1 MKEVIEV
8 KRDDLREL
16 YQVLTNYPAISKE
29 QVQNEMHK
37 VFGEDTFK
45 PKDIMERV
53 KTFED
58 ACRELGEEHPFV
70 RSYNGY
76 TNNIH
81 ENNKND
87 TDILAYLK
95 LRIICAALNEGWEP
109 QFTEDEWRY
118 YPWFWLYTQKE
129 INDMDEDEKTDRRLM
144 STGEYQT
151 GHAGLASA
159 YSAYAPSHANAARF
173 SPLLKERHARRL
185 LRETVHQHL
194 GRLLSYPQVSNNKC
208 LTFKYQQ
215 FMETKNNSEFMSQV
229 DAFSEEMQK
238 FIEKYDKRHALIIIA
253 SEPDENGEIS
263 RQTGSIMG
271 NEEEVV
277 HALVGFIRQP
287 QGRELLKRAASL
299 SMLDSLMKSVLN
311 AKEREERK

>member
-45 PKDIMERV
+45 PKDITERV

-58 ACRELGEEHPFV
+58 ACRELGEEHKLV
-70 RSYNGY
+70 QEWLYWEGNCS
-76 TNNIH
+76 
-81 ENNKND
+81 ED
-87 TDILAYLK
+87 LAAYLK

-129 INDMDEDEKTDRRLM
+129 IKDMDEDEKTDRRLM
-144 STGEYQT
+144 STGDYQT
-151 GHAGLASA
+151 GYAGLASA
-159 YSAYAPSHANAARF
+159 YSTYAPSFACDLRF

-215 FMETKNNSEFMSQV
+215 FMETKNNSEFLSKV
-229 DAFSEEMQK
+229 NAFQNEAQE
-238 FIEKYDKRHALIIIA
+238 FIEKSDKRHAVIVIA
-253 SEPDENGEIS
+253 SEPDENGEGS
-263 RQTGSIMG
+263 RQTGSILG
-271 NEEEVV
+271 NEEEAVY
-277 HALVGFIRQP
+277 ALAGFMRQP
-287 QGRELLKRAASL
+287 QGRELLKRAAAL
-299 SMLDSLMKSVLN
+299 SMAESLMKSILN
-311 AKEREERK
+311 AKEQEERK

>member
-45 PKDIMERV
+45 PKDITERV

-70 RSYNGY
+70 SAY
-76 TNNIH
+76 TAWIKH
-81 ENNKND
+81 EEFD
-87 TDILAYLK
+87 DQEDILAYMK

-118 YPWFWLYTQKE
+118 YPWNILWTEEELSEKS
-129 INDMDEDEKTDRRLM
+129 DEWKTDRHLI

-151 GHAGLASA
+151 DYAGLAFA
-159 YSAYAPSHANAARF
+159 YSAYAPSNTAAYLGSR
-173 SPLLKERHARRL
+173 LCLKSDTLA
-185 LRETVHQHL
+185 VYC
-194 GRLLSYPQVSNNKC
+194 GK
-208 LTFKYQQ
+208 Q
-215 FMETKNNSEFMSQV
+215 FINIWADF
-229 DAFSEEMQK
+229 
-238 FIEKYDKRHALIIIA
+238 YLI
-253 SEPDENGEIS
+253 
-263 RQTGSIMG
+263 
-271 NEEEVV
+271 
-277 HALVGFIRQP
+277 
-287 QGRELLKRAASL
+287 
-299 SMLDSLMKSVLN
+299 
-311 AKEREERK
+311 RK